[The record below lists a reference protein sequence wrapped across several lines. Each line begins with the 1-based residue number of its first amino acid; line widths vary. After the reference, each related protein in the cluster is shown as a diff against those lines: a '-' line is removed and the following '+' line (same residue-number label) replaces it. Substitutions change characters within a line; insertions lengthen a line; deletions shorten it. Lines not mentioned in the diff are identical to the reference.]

1 MEISV
6 DIYNQ
11 KNYVKIIILFVLLLV
26 AGLSIYYTDK
36 IVTKLEE
43 REEQMI
49 KFYAEGLKYTLTQDL
64 DQDVN
69 SLMTLMLE
77 NYKKTSFPAIHKTAS
92 GELNPINFEEV
103 DGIKLKGIKYEEQQR
118 LLKVKL
124 KEIILEDNEPIIWD
138 NGLGSNEYI
147 YFGDSM
153 LLTQL
158 RYYPIYQLIAVL
170 IFGFITYFAFSY
182 SRKSEQNRVWV
193 GLAKETAHQLGTP
206 LSSLTAWVEYFKS
219 DPKYDPEIIF
229 ELEKDVQ
236 RLDVITTRF
245 SNIGS
250 VPLMKEE
257 NLFQVVESFLSY
269 LQKRISSK
277 INITIDNQLVNNQTV
292 KINRYLFEW
301 VIENV
306 SKNAVDAM
314 GGTGQLLVVLKN
326 IDEGGIAIDISD
338 NGKGIAKNNLKKI
351 FNPGFSTK
359 KRGWGLGLTL
369 AKRIVENYHK
379 GKLLVKKSELNKGT
393 TFRILLPN

>member
-1 MEISV
+1 MNIAV

-11 KNYVKIIILFVLLLV
+11 KNNFKILILFLLLAL

-43 REEQMI
+43 REEQQI
-49 KFYAEGLKYTLTQDL
+49 KLYAMGLGYVVKQDINEP
-64 DQDVN
+64 VN
-69 SLMTLMLE
+69 PLMEAVFEANKT
-77 NYKKTSFPAIHKTAS
+77 NTYVAIIKKAS
-92 GELNPINFEEV
+92 GELEPRNFDEV
-103 DGIKLKGIKYEEQQR
+103 NGIKLSTLKHEEQQE
-118 LLKVKL
+118 LLRIKL
-124 KEIILEDNEPIIWD
+124 KEIIKDDHEPATYD

-147 YFGDSM
+147 YFSDSQ

-170 IFGFITYFAFSY
+170 IFGFITYYAFSY

-219 DPKYDPEIIF
+219 DPKYDPEIIS
-229 ELEKDVQ
+229 ELEKDVS

-250 VPLMKEE
+250 VPVMKEE
-257 NLFQVVESFLSY
+257 NLFEILENFLSY

-277 INITIDNQLVNNQTV
+277 IKLDIDNQLTIGQKV
-292 KINRYLFEW
+292 KINKYLFEW

-306 SKNAVDAM
+306 CKNAVDAM
-314 GGTGQLLVVLKN
+314 GGTGQLTVQLKN
-326 IDEGGIAIDISD
+326 TQEGGIAIDISD
-338 NGKGIAKNNLKKI
+338 NGKGITKNNLNKI

-379 GKLLVKKSELNKGT
+379 GKLFVKKSELNKGT
-393 TFRILLPN
+393 TFRILLPA

>member
-1 MEISV
+1 MALFS

-11 KNYVKIIILFVLLLV
+11 KNYVKIIVLLVLLLV
-26 AGLSIYYTDK
+26 AALSIFYTDK
-36 IVTKLEE
+36 IVTKLEQ
-43 REEQMI
+43 REEEQIKYYALGLQMT
-49 KFYAEGLKYTLTQDL
+49 LKQEL
-64 DQDVN
+64 DKDVS
-69 SLMTLMLE
+69 SLMTLLME
-77 NYKKTSFPAIHKTAS
+77 SNKNTTVQAIYKTAN
-92 GELNPINFEEV
+92 GELIAVNFDEV
-103 DGIKLKGIKYEEQQR
+103 NAIKLNNIKYEEQQK
-118 LLKVKL
+118 LLKIKL
-124 KEIILEDNEPIIWD
+124 REIVLDDNEPITWD
-138 NGLGSNEYI
+138 NGLGSLEYL
-147 YFGDSM
+147 YFGDSE

-170 IFGFITYFAFSY
+170 IFGLITYFAFSY

-219 DPKYDPEIIF
+219 DPKYDPEIII

-250 VPLMKEE
+250 VPIMKDE
-257 NLFQVVESFLSY
+257 NLYAVVESFLSY
-269 LQKRISSK
+269 LQKRISTK
-277 INITIDNQLVNNQTV
+277 INLTIDNQLDKNQTV

-306 SKNAVDAM
+306 CKNAVDAM
-314 GGTGQLLVVLKN
+314 GGTGELLVTLKN
-326 IDEGGIAIDISD
+326 LAEGGIAIDIAD

-379 GKLLVKKSELNKGT
+379 GKLLVKKSEINKGT
-393 TFRILLPN
+393 TFRIQLPA

>member
-1 MEISV
+1 MALFS

-11 KNYVKIIILFVLLLV
+11 KNYLKIIVLLVLLLV
-26 AGLSIYYTDK
+26 AALSIFYTDK
-36 IVTKLEE
+36 IVTKLEQ
-43 REEQMI
+43 REEEQIKYYALGLQMT
-49 KFYAEGLKYTLTQDL
+49 LKQEL
-64 DQDVN
+64 DKDVS
-69 SLMTLMLE
+69 SLMTLLME
-77 NYKKTSFPAIHKTAS
+77 SNKNTTVQAIYKTAN
-92 GELNPINFEEV
+92 GELIAVNFDEV
-103 DGIKLKGIKYEEQQR
+103 NTIKLNSIKYEEQQK
-118 LLKVKL
+118 LLKIKL
-124 KEIILEDNEPIIWD
+124 REIVLDDNEPITWD
-138 NGLGSNEYI
+138 NGLGSLEYL
-147 YFGDSM
+147 YFGDSE

-170 IFGFITYFAFSY
+170 IFGLITYFAFSY

-219 DPKYDPEIIF
+219 DPKYDPEIII

-250 VPLMKEE
+250 VPIMKDE
-257 NLFQVVESFLSY
+257 NLYAVLESFLSY
-269 LQKRISSK
+269 LQKRISTK
-277 INITIDNQLVNNQTV
+277 INLTIDNQLDINQTV

-306 SKNAVDAM
+306 CKNAVDAM
-314 GGTGQLLVVLKN
+314 GGTGELLVTLKN
-326 IDEGGIAIDISD
+326 LAEGGIAIDIAD

-379 GKLLVKKSELNKGT
+379 GKLLVKKSEINKGT
-393 TFRILLPN
+393 TFRIQLPA